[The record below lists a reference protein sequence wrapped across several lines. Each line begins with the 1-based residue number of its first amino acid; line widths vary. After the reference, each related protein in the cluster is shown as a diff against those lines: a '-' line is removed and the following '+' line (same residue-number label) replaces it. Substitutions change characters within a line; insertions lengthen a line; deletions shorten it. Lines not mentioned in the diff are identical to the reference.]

1 MSLQLKITTS
11 PHIKTPLGTQ
21 KIMQHV
27 FFALLP
33 VAAWSVYVFG
43 LSTLFLLVVTTLT
56 CALTENVLCRWSKKP
71 STLSDYSALITG
83 LLLGL
88 TLPPGF
94 PLWMAAL
101 GAAMAIILGKAIFG
115 GLGHNPFNPALVGR
129 AFLQAA
135 FPVAITTWSPPLL
148 AERFSTF
155 FSSTWA
161 VPFMKPSFDAMS
173 SATPLG
179 AWKFDGLTTD
189 TVDLFFGTTG
199 GSAGE
204 TSALLIL
211 IAGIYLASRK
221 MLDWKI
227 PVSIL
232 LTVLVFSSILYF
244 IDSNAYPSP
253 GFMLFSG
260 GCMIGAVFMATDMV
274 SSPVTPTGVWLYGIL
289 IGSLIVIIRIWG
301 GLPEGVMYS
310 ILLGNAC
317 APIFSRL
324 TQPKV
329 FGAVK
334 GGAK

>member
-1 MSLQLKITTS
+1 MSHILKITTS
-11 PHIKTPLGTQ
+11 PHIKTPLGTA
-21 KIMQHV
+21 KIMKHV
-27 FFALLP
+27 VYALLP
-33 VAAWSVYVFG
+33 VSFWSVYSFG
-43 LSTLFLLVVTTLT
+43 LSAALLLLVSIASTVGTE
-56 CALTENVLCRWSKKP
+56 ALICRYSGKENSV
-71 STLSDYSALITG
+71 SDFSAVITG

-101 GAAMAIILGKAIFG
+101 GGCVSIILGKAIFG

-135 FPVAITTWSPPLL
+135 FPVAITTWNSPHLPG
-148 AERFSTF
+148 RFSQVLE
-155 FSSTWA
+155 SSLA
-161 VPFMKPSFDAMS
+161 LPFLRPAYEAIS

-179 AWKFDGLTTD
+179 AWKFDHQITNTF
-189 TVDLFFGTTG
+189 DLFFGMTG

-204 TSALLIL
+204 TSAILIL
-211 IAGIYLASRK
+211 LAGCYLAMRK

-232 LTVLVFSSILYF
+232 LTIALFSTILNL
-244 IDSNAYPSP
+244 INPASYPDA
-253 GFMLFSG
+253 GFMVFSG
-260 GCMIGAVFMATDMV
+260 GCMLGAVFMATDMV
-274 SSPVTPTGVWLYGIL
+274 SSPVTPKGVWLYGIL
-289 IGSLIVIIRIWG
+289 IGALIVVIRIWG

-329 FGAVK
+329 FGTLR